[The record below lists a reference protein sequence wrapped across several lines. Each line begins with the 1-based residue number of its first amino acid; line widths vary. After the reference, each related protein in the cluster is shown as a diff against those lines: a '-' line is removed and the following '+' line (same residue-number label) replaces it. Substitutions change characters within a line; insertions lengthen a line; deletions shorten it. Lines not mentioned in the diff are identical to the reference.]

1 LSVLHC
7 LEEMMAY
14 IASSRGQTHRVEVRQ
29 ERDRLGVC
37 LDGRD
42 FPADV
47 LRIAPHH
54 YSMLLDGRHYEIDV
68 LEMEEA
74 SVVLVNGQPFR
85 VDIRR
90 ERERRGRPQ
99 RGKGEEQA
107 NQQWVIAPMPGKVVK
122 LLVQS
127 GDAVQEGDGVVVVE
141 AMKMENELK
150 APAAGTIAEI
160 RTQEGKAVNG
170 GDVLVVIR

>member
-1 LSVLHC
+1 
-7 LEEMMAY
+7 MAY
-14 IASSRGQTHRVEVRQ
+14 IASSRGQTHRLEVQQ
-29 ERDRLGVC
+29 ERDKLGVS

-54 YSMLLDGRHYEIDV
+54 YSMLLDGRHYEVDV

-85 VDIRR
+85 VEIRR
-90 ERERRGRPQ
+90 ERGRQGGPQ
-99 RGKGEEQA
+99 RGKGEDQTS
-107 NQQWVIAPMPGKVVK
+107 QQSVIAPMPGKVVK
-122 LLVQS
+122 LLVKP
-127 GDAVQEGDGVVVVE
+127 GDVVREGDGIVVVE

-150 APAAGTIAEI
+150 APVAGTVAEI